1 MLQNPN
7 NRHTFA
13 ICRPNTGS
21 SFFDMEVQPCASL
34 LLPCYPEQHLWSID
48 CTLSRCNSSHCS
60 VCAPQRDELETK
72 YQRVS
77 PEEVEEGWKHVHEV
91 SAVACMHGDNCSV
104 GDACQ
109 VGSSTLK
116 MCAPHAQSAFR

>member
-1 MLQNPN
+1 VP
-7 NRHTFA
+7 
-13 ICRPNTGS
+13 
-21 SFFDMEVQPCASL
+21 
-34 LLPCYPEQHLWSID
+34 
-48 CTLSRCNSSHCS
+48 
-60 VCAPQRDELETK
+60 PQRDELETK

-109 VGSSTLK
+109 VNDDIERRYIRMQGAS
-116 MCAPHAQSAFR
+116 